1 MVAAYLFLAAY
12 LALAQVG
19 SQVLPP
25 PPPPALAQLGDPP
38 AEADTSGEQPRIASA
53 RP

>member
-25 PPPPALAQLGDPP
+25 PPQPALAQLSEQR
-38 AEADTSGEQPRIASA
+38 AEVDTGTAEPRIASA